1 MLDILS
7 TELEKY
13 FEKSWNFIDKAKESN
28 SGILIHCV
36 MGRSRSP
43 AILISYLMYRK
54 HFNSLFDTFNFVNE
68 KRDINPNNSFMI
80 SLCNF
85 EISHFNIPESTMK
98 GFDIL
103 KAVAR
108 VENSNSKRLNK
119 KKQGNERAQEF
130 IKEFLTEDLML
141 KAADGEFSKKK
152 KIECFLQNT
161 VKLIQN
167 EEKGLKEYHLDFV
180 FLIKDVKKKAK
191 EFYMEKI
198 NENKQ

>member
-1 MLDILS
+1 LRDARNKEELDNKNIKYILNCAECRNFNEKDFQFLTLNMLDILS

-141 KAADGEFSKKK
+141 KKAADGEFSKKK
-152 KIECFLQNT
+152 K
-161 VKLIQN
+161 KLN
-167 EEKGLKEYHLDFV
+167 V
-180 FLIKDVKKKAK
+180 FCKT
-191 EFYMEKI
+191 
-198 NENKQ
+198 Q